1 MKWKFTTS
9 VLLNREQHC
18 DFVRELYGKGYV
30 KHHSAGAPRRHNIG
44 GAYSEASAIA
54 EPYEGRFGKG
64 IRVTIFKRGE
74 HSDMVIYYIK
84 KSNQLDKKGSS
95 K

>member
-9 VLLNREQHC
+9 VLLNQEQHC
-18 DFVRELYGKGYV
+18 EFIRELYNKGYV

-44 GAYSEASAIA
+44 DANSEFVAIG

-64 IRVTIFKRGE
+64 IRVTIFKHGE
-74 HSDMVIYYIK
+74 NTDLVIYYIK
-84 KSNQLDKKGSS
+84 KSNQLDTKKGR
-95 K
+95 